1 METDDNFG
9 CYYIELKMFRMI
21 IFGEPQIF
29 VAFLSYPRKVEGP
42 FAINLFHSK
51 CKFKTFK
58 FA

>member
-21 IFGEPQIF
+21 IFAEPQIF
-29 VAFLSYPRKVEGP
+29 VAFLSYPRKVKGT
-42 FAINLFHSK
+42 FAINLFQSK